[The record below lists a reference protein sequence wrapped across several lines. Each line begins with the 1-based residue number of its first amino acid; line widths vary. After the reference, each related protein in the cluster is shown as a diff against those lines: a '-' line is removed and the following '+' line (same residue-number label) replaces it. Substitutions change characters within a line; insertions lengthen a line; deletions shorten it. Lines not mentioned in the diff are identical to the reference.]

1 MVTCSAQNAGNR
13 ISGLQISKIRP
24 CQSCSTRI
32 HAALAAGCANFSSA
46 RNIIRA
52 KSFVVAIVKIKRAF
66 KIPTRTKT
74 FIVWFSFA

>member
-1 MVTCSAQNAGNR
+1 MQEIAFPGFKFQKSAPANR
-13 ISGLQISKIRP
+13 AVLEFTQ
-24 CQSCSTRI
+24 
-32 HAALAAGCANFSSA
+32 ALAAGCANFSSA